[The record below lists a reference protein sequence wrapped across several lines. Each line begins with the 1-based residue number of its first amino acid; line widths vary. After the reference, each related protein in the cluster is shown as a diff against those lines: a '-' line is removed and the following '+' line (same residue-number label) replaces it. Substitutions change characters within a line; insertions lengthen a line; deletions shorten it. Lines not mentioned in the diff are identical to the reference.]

1 MAIGWRDFASPIAR
15 DGVILAGALENSTNF
30 PGGFSNRALRRL
42 RTNIS
47 KLPAWRAD
55 LMSDQNAKGGLESPA
70 AGQTI
75 YDEAIFVSGWLHVLN
90 GDPASCVVRAY
101 LDDGCVAETRL
112 LFDRGDGSSGFK
124 MLGKAASPGTEPR
137 EAILRV
143 TASWDGEREDEIT
156 RRSVRLVPAA
166 LRERPFGEVLFPE
179 NTTLLHRENIY
190 GSGPP
195 IEEPGVELMNL
206 LRQYLPAKSSV
217 VDVGCGAG
225 AYGPGLMAAEHDWL
239 GLEANSYCCEIL
251 ERRQL
256 PFRRVDPQVRELPG
270 VDGEWDNAI
279 CIEVLEHV
287 KDPDVFL
294 REIARMIRTRAL
306 FSVPNLE
313 VIPYLY
319 DWRVVP
325 WHLLEADHKNFFT
338 RESLRSLLSRF
349 FRRVEVFPYGEHP
362 LRTRD
367 DVAVHVH
374 LFAVADK

>member
-1 MAIGWRDFASPIAR
+1 
-15 DGVILAGALENSTNF
+15 
-30 PGGFSNRALRRL
+30 
-42 RTNIS
+42 
-47 KLPAWRAD
+47 
-55 LMSDQNAKGGLESPA
+55 
-70 AGQTI
+70 
-75 YDEAIFVSGWLHVLN
+75 
-90 GDPASCVVRAY
+90 
-101 LDDGCVAETRL
+101 
-112 LFDRGDGSSGFK
+112 
-124 MLGKAASPGTEPR
+124 MLGKATSPGTEPR

-143 TASWDGEREDEIT
+143 IASWAGACEDEIA
-156 RRSVRLVPAA
+156 RQSARLVPAF
-166 LRERPFGEVLFPE
+166 LRERPFGDVLFPE

-195 IEEPGVELMNL
+195 IEEPGVEVMNL
-206 LRQYLPAKSSV
+206 LLQYLPAKSSV

-225 AYGPGLMAAEHDWL
+225 ADGPGLMAAGHDWL

-256 PFRRVDPQVRELPG
+256 PFRRVDPEKHELPCA
-270 VDGEWDNAI
+270 DREWESAI

-287 KDPDVFL
+287 KEPAVFL
-294 REIARMIRTRAL
+294 REIARITRARVL
-306 FSVPNLE
+306 FSVPNME

-338 RESLRSLLSRF
+338 RESLRSLLSGF
-349 FRRVEVFPYGEHP
+349 FRHVEIFPYGEHP

-367 DVAVHVH
+367 GVAVHVH

>member
-1 MAIGWRDFASPIAR
+1 MD
-15 DGVILAGALENSTNF
+15 
-30 PGGFSNRALRRL
+30 
-42 RTNIS
+42 
-47 KLPAWRAD
+47 
-55 LMSDQNAKGGLESPA
+55 SPA
-70 AGQTI
+70 PGQNF
-75 YDEAIFVSGWLHVLN
+75 YDEAIFVSGWLRVPT
-90 GDPASCVVRAY
+90 GDPGSCVVRAY

-112 LFDRGDGSSGFK
+112 LFDRGDGTSGFK
-124 MLGKAASPGTEPR
+124 MLGKTTSPGTEPR

-143 TASWDGEREDEIT
+143 TASWAGAREDEIA
-156 RRSVRLVPAA
+156 RQSARLVPAL
-166 LRERPFGEVLFPE
+166 LRKRPFGDVLFPE

-195 IEEPGVELMNL
+195 IEEPGVEVMNL

-225 AYGPGLMAAEHDWL
+225 ADGPGLMAGGHDWL

-256 PFRRVDPQVRELPG
+256 PFRRVDPEKHELPCA
-270 VDGEWDNAI
+270 DGEWESAI

-287 KDPDVFL
+287 KEPDVFL
-294 REIARMIRTRAL
+294 REIARITRGRVL
-306 FSVPNLE
+306 FSVPNME

-319 DWRVVP
+319 DWRVAP

-338 RESLRSLLSRF
+338 RESLRSLLSCF
-349 FRRVEVFPYGEHP
+349 FRHVEIFPYGEHP